1 MKGNASTMKLLKTDD
16 LALATT
22 LRVRGFEPDG
32 LELDG
37 ETARWLFTGDGE
49 LHATVRQYNAGEAM
63 VEPRRY
69 NRVLRETRRMLFNF
83 LNEHGIRPKPSQ
95 RI

>member
-1 MKGNASTMKLLKTDD
+1 MKELRTDD

-37 ETARWLFTGDGE
+37 ETARWLFIGDGE

-69 NRVLRETRRMLFNF
+69 NRVLRETRRRLFNF
-83 LNEHGIRPKPSQ
+83 LNEHGIKPKPSQ
-95 RI
+95 RV